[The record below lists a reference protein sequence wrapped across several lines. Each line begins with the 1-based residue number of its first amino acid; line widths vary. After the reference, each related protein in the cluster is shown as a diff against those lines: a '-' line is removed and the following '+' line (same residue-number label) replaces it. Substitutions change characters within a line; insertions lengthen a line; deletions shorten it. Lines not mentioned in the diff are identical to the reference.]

1 MSSSPPATDPSTGEN
16 RAPTVG
22 ELTTRID
29 QAMLSDR
36 HRLRQMLRRLP
47 RGKSPDRKA
56 LEPFERLL
64 KSSTDRADERRKK
77 HPALG
82 EPVRL
87 KFDDPLPICERIDEI
102 AAAITNHQVV
112 VVAGETGSGKSTQL
126 PKICLK
132 LGRGVFGMIGHTQPR
147 RIAARSVATRVA
159 EELGTRVGEG
169 VGFKVRFTDAV
180 TPNTH
185 IKVMTDGILLAELQS
200 DRFLDA
206 YDTIIIDEAH
216 ERSLNIDLIL
226 GQLHRLLKKRPD
238 LRVIITSATIDA
250 ARFSAFFDS
259 PDGRVDEDELARRIA
274 AKADATVPREGEA
287 PSELHPE
294 SNPTS
299 SNDPAPAT
307 MLPPSLQDTSASAPV
322 DRPITNES
330 LSPHATRREPRP
342 PGVHAS
348 ATPVIEVSGRTYPVE
363 TRYRPLADDGD
374 ADLNGEIADAI
385 VEVMSEGPGDVLTFL
400 ATERDI
406 REVAEVLRGRLKQF
420 GPAFRSEI
428 LPLYGRLSEQDQQKV
443 FQPHG
448 GQRVVLATNVAESSL
463 TVPGIRYVVDTGTV
477 RLSRFAPQSKVQR
490 LPIEPIS
497 RASADQ
503 RKGRCGRIGPGICVR
518 LFSRDDFETRDA
530 YTQPEILRTNLAAAV
545 LQTISYGLGDL
556 NSMPL
561 IDRPQPGAVRAGVN
575 TLLELGAIRDG
586 EGKQS
591 LTETGR
597 LLTKLPVDPR
607 IGRMIVAA
615 HDEHCLSDILIIAS
629 ALEVRDPRDRPT
641 EKQQAADE
649 AHKQFAVE
657 GSDFLSL
664 LKLWDVYQ
672 DWADKLSNSKLR
684 KACQQNFVSFA
695 RMREWRDLHRQLAR
709 LVTSA
714 GLKSGP
720 RHGDADAIHRAL
732 LAGLLSNIA
741 VRGESNEYSG
751 AGDQSFF
758 LWPGSAAAGKKP
770 KWIVAAELV
779 ETTRRFARTVGP
791 INPDWLEKVGAHL
804 VKRSYSEPHW
814 DRKTAQTMA
823 FEKVSLYG
831 LPVVPRRR
839 CRYAPVDPAKSRE
852 MFIQHALIE
861 GDWESNAR
869 FVRHNVALKEELS
882 GWQAKLRQTQIFASE
897 EMQFRFFDE
906 RLPAD
911 VTDGPRFEQ
920 WRKQAEQANPE
931 LLFLTKEVL
940 LADPSVVLDQ
950 KLFPD
955 TVAIGASKA
964 TVEYKLDPS
973 SPTDG
978 VTVIVPARA
987 AAHLDASK
995 LGWLVP
1001 GMLQEKV
1008 ESLLKALPKE
1018 HRRLFLP
1025 IQETAGKVA
1034 AALDLQKGDLE
1045 GQMSA
1050 ALRKIGGEHVPVDL
1064 LTSARIPDHLQ
1075 VKVRV
1080 VDEKGETVASGAD
1093 VERIKRELHGRHV
1106 AKLEETEA
1114 AARWARTGLT
1124 DWTFGELPTSVD
1136 VGEGTRAFPMLF
1148 DEGTSVG
1155 LKLSHSAE
1163 IAERN
1168 TRRALVRL
1176 FGLLEAKRIGQQVQH
1191 LPRIEPWSMQGASIL
1206 AAVETL
1212 SGVETGSTPKGFI
1225 ATFRQQVG
1233 GRIAERATAH
1243 LKEIPRD
1250 ESAFRRFMK
1259 QASNQMSVAV
1269 LETGELLEPLL
1280 PRARDA
1286 QKVVSTPFQA
1296 ALEVSQRDSLSQW
1309 LQLFRPGFL
1318 SETPWESLQSYPR
1331 YLDAFSTRWKKL
1343 KEGGLARDRDL
1354 TSKVALFW
1362 NKYVD
1367 IVGKRPA
1374 LRMAFEPVRWLIE
1387 EYRVSLWAQ
1396 QLRTAQP
1403 VSEKRLREAW
1413 EAAIA
1418 EVKSGV

>member
-1 MSSSPPATDPSTGEN
+1 MSSSSPAPEPSTGPES
-16 RAPTVG
+16 APTPA
-22 ELTTRID
+22 ELAARID
-29 QAMLSDR
+29 LAMQSDR
-36 HRLRQMLRRLP
+36 HRLRQMHRRFP
-47 RGKSPDRKA
+47 RGKAPDAKQ
-56 LEPFERLL
+56 LQQFERLL
-64 KSSTDRADERRKK
+64 ESSIGRADERRKR

-82 EPVRL
+82 PSPTL

-102 AAAITNHQVV
+102 AAAIDKHQVV

-180 TPNTH
+180 SPNTH
-185 IKVMTDGILLAELQS
+185 VKVMTDGILLAELQS

-226 GQLHRLLKKRPD
+226 GQLHRLLKKRRD

-250 ARFSAFFDS
+250 ARFAAFFDS
-259 PDGRVDEDELARRIA
+259 PDGRIDDEELARRITSTEESA
-274 AKADATVPREGEA
+274 ATA
-287 PSELHPE
+287 
-294 SNPTS
+294 
-299 SNDPAPAT
+299 
-307 MLPPSLQDTSASAPV
+307 SLLT
-322 DRPITNES
+322 
-330 LSPHATRREPRP
+330 EPWHEHS
-342 PGVHAS
+342 G
-348 ATPVIEVSGRTYPVE
+348 TPVIEVSGRTYPVE

-374 ADLNGEIADAI
+374 ADVNGEIADAI
-385 VEVMSEGPGDVLTFL
+385 VETMSEGPGDVLTFL
-400 ATERDI
+400 PTERDI

-420 GPAFRSEI
+420 GPGFKSEI

-448 GQRVVLATNVAESSL
+448 NQRVVLATNVAESSL

-503 RKGRCGRIGPGICVR
+503 RKGRCGRIGPGICIR
-518 LFSRDDFETRDA
+518 LYSREDYEARDA

-556 NSMPL
+556 GSMPL
-561 IDRPQPGAVRAGVN
+561 IDRPQAGAVRAGVN
-575 TLLELGAIRDG
+575 TLLELGAIREA
-586 EGKQS
+586 EGTTT
-591 LTETGR
+591 LTEVGK

-607 IGRMIVAA
+607 IGRMIAAA
-615 HDEHCLSDILIIAS
+615 HEEHCLSDILIIAS

-664 LKLWDVYQ
+664 IKLWDVYQ
-672 DWADKLSNSKLR
+672 DWADKLSNSRLR
-684 KACQQNFVSFA
+684 KACQQNFISFA

-709 LVTSA
+709 LVNSA
-714 GLKSGP
+714 GMKEGP

-741 VRGESNEYSG
+741 VRGDTNEYTG
-751 AGDQSFF
+751 AGDQTFF
-758 LWPGSAAAGKKP
+758 LWPGSAAAQKKP

-779 ETTRRFARTVGP
+779 ETTRRFARTIGP
-791 INPDWLEKVGAHL
+791 INPDWLEKIGSHL

-814 DRKTAQTMA
+814 DRKSAQTMA
-823 FEKVSLYG
+823 FEKVMLYG
-831 LPVVPRRR
+831 LTVVPRRR

-861 GDWESNAR
+861 GDWDSTAP
-869 FVRHNVALKEELS
+869 FFIHNRALKEELT

-906 RLPAD
+906 RLPQD

-920 WRKQAEQANPE
+920 WRKKAEHANPE

-955 TVAIGASKA
+955 AVKVGSTKA

-978 VTVIVPARA
+978 VTVIVQARA
-987 AAHLDASK
+987 VAQLDASK

-1001 GMLQEKV
+1001 GMLRDKV
-1008 ESLLKALPKE
+1008 ESLIKALPKE

-1025 IQETAGKVA
+1025 IQETAEKVSA
-1034 AALDLQKGDLE
+1034 MLDLDKGDLE
-1045 GQMSA
+1045 GQIA
-1050 ALRKIGGEHVPVDL
+1050 LALRKIGGEHVPVDL
-1064 LTSARIPDHLQ
+1064 LTSAKIPDHLQ

-1093 VERIKRELHGRHV
+1093 VDRIKRELHGRHV
-1106 AKLEETEA
+1106 AKLEETA
-1114 AARWARTGLT
+1114 AAAEWTRTGLT
-1124 DWTFGELPTSVD
+1124 DWTIGELPQSID
-1136 VGEGTRAFPMLF
+1136 VGEGTRAYPMLV
-1148 DEGTSVG
+1148 DEGQSIG
-1155 LKLSHSAE
+1155 MKLSHSPQL
-1163 IAERN
+1163 AERN
-1168 TRRALVRL
+1168 TRQALVRL
-1176 FGLLEAKRIGQQVQH
+1176 FSLLESRRITQQVMY

-1206 AAVETL
+1206 TAADTLRGNVEVAT
-1212 SGVETGSTPKGFI
+1212 SKGYI
-1225 ATFRQQVG
+1225 AAFRSQVG

-1243 LKEIPRD
+1243 LNEIPRD
-1250 ESAFRRFMK
+1250 EAAFRRFVK
-1259 QASNQMSVAV
+1259 LATNQISVAV
-1269 LETGELLEPLL
+1269 QETGDVLESLL
-1280 PRARDA
+1280 PRAREA
-1286 QKVVSTPFQA
+1286 QKNVSQPIQA
-1296 ALEVSQRDSLSQW
+1296 ALEMSQRDSLSQW
-1309 LQLFRPGFL
+1309 LHLFRPGFL
-1318 SETPWESLQSYPR
+1318 SEAPWESLTSYPR
-1331 YLDAFSTRWKKL
+1331 YLDAFSIRWKKL
-1343 KEGGLARDRDL
+1343 KEGGLTRDREL
-1354 TSKVALFW
+1354 TAKVALFW

-1367 IVGKRPA
+1367 IVSKRPA
-1374 LRMAFEPVRWLIE
+1374 LHTAFEPVRWLIE

-1396 QLRTAQP
+1396 QLRTATP

-1413 EAAIA
+1413 DAAIA
-1418 EVKSGV
+1418 EVKAGA

>member
-1 MSSSPPATDPSTGEN
+1 MSSSSPAPDPSTGED
-16 RAPTVG
+16 RAPTAG
-22 ELTTRID
+22 ELTAKID
-29 QAMLSDR
+29 QAMQADR
-36 HRLRQMLRRLP
+36 HRLRQMLRRFP
-47 RGKSPDRKA
+47 RGKAPDRKSF
-56 LEPFERLL
+56 ESFERLL
-64 KSSTDRADERRKK
+64 KSSTDRADERRRR

-82 EPVRL
+82 EPARL
-87 KFDDPLPICERIDEI
+87 TFDDPLPICERIDEI
-102 AAAITNHQVV
+102 AAAIQSHQVV

-147 RIAARSVATRVA
+147 RIAARSVAARVA

-180 TPNTH
+180 TPKTH
-185 IKVMTDGILLAELQS
+185 VKVMTDGILLAELQS
-200 DRFLDA
+200 DRYLDA

-250 ARFSAFFDS
+250 ARFAAFFDS

-274 AKADATVPREGEA
+274 AKSDPTAAQDGADSCAL
-287 PSELHPE
+287 PSEDEH
-294 SNPTS
+294 
-299 SNDPAPAT
+299 PAPT
-307 MLPPSLQDTSASAPV
+307 TLPPGPETLPRGTSTGAA
-322 DRPITNES
+322 
-330 LSPHATRREPRP
+330 
-342 PGVHAS
+342 
-348 ATPVIEVSGRTYPVE
+348 PVIEVSGRTYPVE
-363 TRYRPLADDGD
+363 TRYRPLSEDGD
-374 ADLNGEIADAI
+374 ADLNSEIANAI

-518 LFSRDDFETRDA
+518 LFSREDFESRDA

-575 TLLELGAIRDG
+575 TLLELGAIRDC

-607 IGRMIVAA
+607 IGRMIAAA

-629 ALEVRDPRDRPT
+629 ALEVRDPRDRPA

-664 LKLWDVYQ
+664 LKLWDIYQ
-672 DWADKLSNSKLR
+672 DWADKLSNSRLR

-709 LVTSA
+709 LVTGA
-714 GLKSGP
+714 GLKTGP

-741 VRGESNEYSG
+741 VRGDSNEYSG

-791 INPDWLEKVGAHL
+791 INPDWLERVGAHL

-823 FEKVSLYG
+823 FEKVTLYG

-861 GDWESNAR
+861 GDWDSNAK
-869 FVRHNVALKEELS
+869 FVRHNIALKEELS

-906 RLPAD
+906 RLPGD

-920 WRKQAEQANPE
+920 WRKQAEQQAPE
-931 LLFLTKEVL
+931 LLFLTKAVL

-955 TVAIGASKA
+955 TVAIGASNA

-978 VTVIVPARA
+978 VTVVVPARA
-987 AAHLDASK
+987 AAHLDASR

-1025 IQETAGKVA
+1025 IQETAAKVA

-1050 ALRKIGGEHVPVDL
+1050 ALRRIGGEHVPVDL

-1080 VDEKGETVASGAD
+1080 VDDKGETVAAGAD

-1124 DWTFGELPTSVD
+1124 DWTIGELPASVD

-1148 DEGTSVG
+1148 DEGSSVG

-1176 FGLLEAKRIGQQVQH
+1176 FGLLESKKISQQVQH

-1206 AAVETL
+1206 AAVDTL
-1212 SGVETGSTPKGFI
+1212 GGAAPSSTPKGFI
-1225 ATFRQQVG
+1225 GAFRSQVG

-1250 ESAFRRFMK
+1250 EAAFRRFMK

-1286 QKVVSTPFQA
+1286 QKIVSQSLQA
-1296 ALEVSQRDSLSQW
+1296 ALEVSHRDSLSQW

-1343 KEGGLARDRDL
+1343 KEGGLARDREL
-1354 TSKVALFW
+1354 TAKVALFW

-1367 IVGKRPA
+1367 IVSKRPT
-1374 LRMAFEPVRWLIE
+1374 LRTAFEPVRWLIE

-1403 VSEKRLREAW
+1403 VSEKRLRDAW
-1413 EAAIA
+1413 EAAIN
-1418 EVKSGV
+1418 EVKSGA

>member
-1 MSSSPPATDPSTGEN
+1 M
-16 RAPTVG
+16 
-22 ELTTRID
+22 
-29 QAMLSDR
+29 QSDR
-36 HRLRQMLRRLP
+36 HRLRQMLRRFP
-47 RGKSPDRKA
+47 RGKSPEART
-56 LEPFERLL
+56 LEAFERQLGV
-64 KSSTDRADERRKK
+64 SISRADERRHR

-82 EPVRL
+82 PKPTL

-102 AAAITNHQVV
+102 AAAIEKHQVV

-147 RIAARSVATRVA
+147 RIAARSVAARVA

-180 TPNTH
+180 SPSTH

-206 YDTIIIDEAH
+206 YDTLIIDEAH

-250 ARFSAFFDS
+250 ARFAAFFDS
-259 PDGRVDEDELARRIA
+259 PDGRIDEEELARRIQEP
-274 AKADATVPREGEA
+274 DV
-287 PSELHPE
+287 
-294 SNPTS
+294 
-299 SNDPAPAT
+299 
-307 MLPPSLQDTSASAPV
+307 DT
-322 DRPITNES
+322 R
-330 LSPHATRREPRP
+330 
-342 PGVHAS
+342 G
-348 ATPVIEVSGRTYPVE
+348 TPVIEVSGRTYPVE
-363 TRYRPLADDGD
+363 TRYRPLSDDGD
-374 ADLNGEIADAI
+374 ADVNGEIADAI
-385 VEVMSEGPGDVLTFL
+385 VETMSEGPGDVLTFL
-400 ATERDI
+400 PTERDI

-420 GPAFRSEI
+420 GPGFRSEI
-428 LPLYGRLSEQDQQKV
+428 LPLYGRLSESDQQKV

-448 GQRVVLATNVAESSL
+448 AQRVVLATNVAESSL

-518 LFSRDDFETRDA
+518 LYSREDYESRDA

-556 NSMPL
+556 ATMPL

-575 TLLELGAIRDG
+575 TLLELGAIRDVDG
-586 EGKQS
+586 TTA
-591 LTETGR
+591 LTEVGR
-597 LLTKLPVDPR
+597 LLTKFPVDPR
-607 IGRMIVAA
+607 IGRMIAAA
-615 HDEHCLSDILIIAS
+615 HEEHCLGDILIIAS
-629 ALEVRDPRDRPT
+629 ALEVRDPRDRPA
-641 EKQQAADE
+641 EKQQAADQ
-649 AHKQFAVE
+649 AHKQFTVE

-672 DWADKLSNSKLR
+672 DWADRLSNSKLR
-684 KACQQNFVSFA
+684 KACQQNFLSYA

-709 LVTSA
+709 LVNGA
-714 GLKSGP
+714 GMKEGP

-741 VRGESNEYSG
+741 VRGDSNEYTG

-758 LWPGSAAAGKKP
+758 LWPGSAAAQKKP

-779 ETTRRFARTVGP
+779 ETTRRFARTIGP
-791 INPDWLEKVGAHL
+791 INPDWLEKIGGHL

-814 DRKTAQTMA
+814 DRKSAQTMA
-823 FEKVSLYG
+823 FEKVTLYG
-831 LPVVPRRR
+831 LTVVPRRR

-861 GDWESNAR
+861 GDWDSTAPF
-869 FVRHNVALKEELS
+869 FVHNRTLKEELA

-911 VTDGPRFEQ
+911 VTDGVRFEQ
-920 WRKQAEQANPE
+920 WRKMAEQIDPQ
-931 LLFLTKEVL
+931 LLFLTKAIL
-940 LADPSVVLDQ
+940 LADPEVVLDQ

-955 TVAIGASKA
+955 SVSIGAAQA

-978 VTVIVPARA
+978 VTVVVPASA
-987 AAHLDASK
+987 AAHLDAGR

-1001 GMLQEKV
+1001 GMLQDKV

-1034 AALDLQKGDLE
+1034 QMLDLSRGDLE
-1045 GQMSA
+1045 GQIAA
-1050 ALRKIGGEHVPVDL
+1050 ALRKIGGEHVPVSL
-1064 LTSARIPDHLQ
+1064 LTAAKVPDHLQ

-1080 VDEKGETVASGAD
+1080 VDEQGTTVAAGAD
-1093 VERIKRELHGRHV
+1093 VDRIKRELHGRHV
-1106 AKLEETEA
+1106 ARLDETEA
-1114 AARWARTGLT
+1114 ATKWTRTGLT
-1124 DWTFGELPTSVD
+1124 DWSFGDLPESID
-1136 VGEGTRAFPMLF
+1136 IGDAAGTRAYPMLI
-1148 DEGTSVG
+1148 DEGATIG
-1155 LKLSHSAE
+1155 MKLSHSPQ
-1163 IAERN
+1163 IAERT
-1168 TRRALVRL
+1168 TRAALVRL
-1176 FGLLEAKRIGQQVQH
+1176 FGLLEAKRISQQVLH

-1206 AAVETL
+1206 TAVDTL
-1212 SGVETGSTPKGFI
+1212 SGSAPAATSKGYI
-1225 ATFRQQVG
+1225 ATFRSQIA

-1243 LKEIPRD
+1243 LRDIPRND
-1250 ESAFRRFMK
+1250 AAFRKFIK
-1259 QASNQMSVAV
+1259 QATNQLSVAV
-1269 LETGELLEPLL
+1269 QETGEVLEPLL

-1286 QKVVSTPFQA
+1286 QKIVSQAFQQA
-1296 ALEVSQRDSLSQW
+1296 QEMSQRDSLSQW

-1318 SETPWESLQSYPR
+1318 AETPWESLTSYPR
-1331 YLDAFSTRWKKL
+1331 YLDAFSIRWKKL
-1343 KEGGLARDRDL
+1343 REGGLVRDREL
-1354 TSKVALFW
+1354 TAKVALFW

-1367 IVGKRPA
+1367 IVTRRPA
-1374 LRMAFEPVRWLIE
+1374 LRPAFEPVRWLIE

-1396 QLRTAQP
+1396 QLRTATP

-1418 EVKSGV
+1418 EARTPI

>member
-1 MSSSPPATDPSTGEN
+1 MSSSPPAPDSSTGQGG
-16 RAPTVG
+16 APGTADFAA
-22 ELTTRID
+22 RID
-29 QAMLSDR
+29 LAMQSDR
-36 HRLRQMLRRLP
+36 HRLRQMLRRFP
-47 RGKSPDRKA
+47 RGKSPDAKQ
-56 LEPFERLL
+56 LQQFERLL
-64 KSSTDRADERRKK
+64 ETSIARADERRKR

-82 EPVRL
+82 PSPTL

-102 AAAITNHQVV
+102 AAAIEKHQVV

-159 EELGTRVGEG
+159 EELATRIGEG

-180 TPNTH
+180 SPNTH

-206 YDTIIIDEAH
+206 YDTLIIDEAH

-226 GQLHRLLKKRPD
+226 GQVHRLLKKRPD

-250 ARFSAFFDS
+250 ARFAGFFDS
-259 PDGRVDEDELARRIA
+259 PDGRIDEDKLALRIQ
-274 AKADATVPREGEA
+274 KSADSTWEGEA
-287 PSELHPE
+287 PAEPPPE
-294 SNPTS
+294 NGDPLSQPFI
-299 SNDPAPAT
+299 PAPV
-307 MLPPSLQDTSASAPV
+307 MSASLGDASIQGPAHAPNNIESPSP
-322 DRPITNES
+322 DAARP
-330 LSPHATRREPRP
+330 EPRP
-342 PGVHAS
+342 PVTTTIG
-348 ATPVIEVSGRTYPVE
+348 TPVIEVSGRTYPVE
-363 TRYRPLADDGD
+363 TRYRPLSDDGD
-374 ADLNGEIADAI
+374 HDVNGEIADAI
-385 VEVMSEGPGDVLTFL
+385 VETMSEGPGDVLTFL
-400 ATERDI
+400 PTERDI

-420 GPAFRSEI
+420 GPGFKSEI

-448 GQRVVLATNVAESSL
+448 NQRVVLATNVAESSL

-503 RKGRCGRIGPGICVR
+503 RKGRCGRIGPGICIR
-518 LFSRDDFETRDA
+518 LYSREDYESRDA

-556 NSMPL
+556 VSMPL
-561 IDRPQPGAVRAGVN
+561 IDRPQAGAVRAGVN
-575 TLLELGAIRDG
+575 TLLELGAIRDADG
-586 EGKQS
+586 TTT
-591 LTETGR
+591 LTDIGR

-607 IGRMIVAA
+607 IGRMIAAA
-615 HDEHCLSDILIIAS
+615 HEEHCLSDILIIAS

-641 EKQQAADE
+641 DKQQAADQ
-649 AHKQFAVE
+649 AHKQFTVE

-664 LKLWDVYQ
+664 LKLWDGYQ

-684 KACQQNFVSFA
+684 KTCQQNFISFA

-709 LVTSA
+709 LVNGA
-714 GLKSGP
+714 GMKEGP

-741 VRGESNEYSG
+741 VRGETNEYTG

-758 LWPGSAAAGKKP
+758 LWPGSAASQKKP

-779 ETTRRFARTVGP
+779 ETTRRFARTIAP
-791 INPDWLEKVGAHL
+791 INPDSLEKIGGHL

-814 DRKTAQTMA
+814 DRKSGQTMA
-823 FEKVSLYG
+823 FEKATLYG
-831 LPVVPRRR
+831 LTIVPRRR

-861 GDWESNAR
+861 ADWDSTAP
-869 FVRHNVALKEELS
+869 FFTHNLDLKEELA

-906 RLPAD
+906 RLPQD
-911 VTDGPRFEQ
+911 VTDSLRFEQ
-920 WRKQAEQANPE
+920 WRKNAEHNNPE

-955 TVAIGASKA
+955 AVKVGSTKA

-973 SPTDG
+973 SSADG
-978 VTVIVPARA
+978 VTVVVPARA
-987 AAHLDASK
+987 VAQLDASK

-1001 GMLQEKV
+1001 GMLREKV
-1008 ESLLKALPKE
+1008 ESLIKALPKE

-1025 IQETAGKVA
+1025 IQETAEKVSGM
-1034 AALDLQKGDLE
+1034 LDLEKGDLE
-1045 GQMSA
+1045 GQIA
-1050 ALRKIGGEHVPVDL
+1050 LALRTIAGEHVPVDL
-1064 LTSARIPDHLQ
+1064 LTSAKIPDHLQ
-1075 VKVRV
+1075 VKIRV
-1080 VDEKGETVASGAD
+1080 VDEDGETVAIGAD
-1093 VERIKRELHGRHV
+1093 VDRIKRELHGRHV
-1106 AKLEETEA
+1106 AKLDQTEA
-1114 AARWARTGLT
+1114 AAEWTRTGLT
-1124 DWTFGELPTSVD
+1124 DWTIGALPVSID
-1136 VGEGTRAFPMLF
+1136 VGEGTLAYPMLI
-1148 DEGTSVG
+1148 DEGQSVG
-1155 LKLSHSAE
+1155 MKLSHHPQ
-1163 IAERN
+1163 IAERS
-1168 TRRALVRL
+1168 TRQALVRL
-1176 FGLLEAKRIGQQVQH
+1176 FQLLEGKRISQQVTY

-1206 AAVETL
+1206 TAADTL
-1212 SGVETGSTPKGFI
+1212 SGNASVATSKGYI
-1225 ATFRQQVG
+1225 AAFRSQIG

-1243 LKEIPRD
+1243 LTDIPRD
-1250 ESAFRRFMK
+1250 EASFRRFVK
-1259 QASNQMSVAV
+1259 LAANQISVAV
-1269 LETGELLEPLL
+1269 QETGEILEVLL
-1280 PRARDA
+1280 PRAREA
-1286 QKVVSTPFQA
+1286 QKIASQPIQP
-1296 ALEVSQRDSLSQW
+1296 ALESSQRDSLSQW
-1309 LQLFRPGFL
+1309 LHLFRPGFL
-1318 SETPWESLQSYPR
+1318 SETPWDSLVSYPR
-1331 YLDAFSTRWKKL
+1331 YLDAFSVRWKKL
-1343 KEGGLARDRDL
+1343 KEGGLARDREL
-1354 TSKVALFW
+1354 TAKVALFW
-1362 NKYVD
+1362 TKYVD
-1367 IVGKRPA
+1367 IVSKRPA
-1374 LRMAFEPVRWLIE
+1374 LRTAFEPVRWLIE

-1396 QLRTAQP
+1396 QLRTATP

-1413 EAAIA
+1413 DAAIN
-1418 EVKSGV
+1418 EVKAGT

>member
-1 MSSSPPATDPSTGEN
+1 MSSVPPASDPSTGGD
-16 RAPTVG
+16 RALSPSNG
-22 ELTTRID
+22 SARID
-29 QAMLSDR
+29 LAMQSDR
-36 HRLRQMLRRLP
+36 HRLRQMLRRFP
-47 RGKSPDRKA
+47 RGKSPDPKSLA
-56 LEPFERLL
+56 TFERQLEA
-64 KSSTDRADERRKK
+64 SIARAEERRSR

-82 EPVRL
+82 DSVRL
-87 KFDDPLPICERIDEI
+87 KFEDPLPICERIDEI
-102 AAAITNHQVV
+102 AAAIATHQVV

-159 EELGTRVGEG
+159 DELGTRVGEG

-180 TPNTH
+180 STNTH

-250 ARFSAFFDS
+250 ARFAAFFDS
-259 PDGRVDEDELARRIA
+259 PDGRIDEEELARRLMSA
-274 AKADATVPREGEA
+274 GDESGDSPAS
-287 PSELHPE
+287 PS
-294 SNPTS
+294 
-299 SNDPAPAT
+299 
-307 MLPPSLQDTSASAPV
+307 
-322 DRPITNES
+322 
-330 LSPHATRREPRP
+330 
-342 PGVHAS
+342 G
-348 ATPVIEVSGRTYPVE
+348 TPVIEVSGRTYAVE
-363 TRYRPLADDGD
+363 TRFRPLSEDSDDTS
-374 ADLNGEIADAI
+374 GEIADAI
-385 VEVMSEGPGDVLTFL
+385 VETMSEGPGDVLTFL

-420 GPAFRSEI
+420 GPGFRSEI
-428 LPLYGRLSEQDQQKV
+428 LPLYGRLSEHDQQKV

-497 RASADQ
+497 KASADQ

-518 LFSRDDFETRDA
+518 LYSREDFESRDA

-556 NSMPL
+556 VSMPL

-575 TLLELGAIRDG
+575 TLIELGAIRDDDG
-586 EGKQS
+586 RQT
-591 LTETGR
+591 LTEVGR

-607 IGRMIVAA
+607 IGRMIAAA

-672 DWADKLSNSKLR
+672 DWADKLSSSKLR

-695 RMREWRDLHRQLAR
+695 RMREWRDLHRQLTR
-709 LVTSA
+709 LVIGA
-714 GLKSGP
+714 GMKPGP

-741 VRGESNEYSG
+741 VRGDTNEYTG

-779 ETTRRFARTVGP
+779 ETTRRFARTIGP
-791 INPDWLEKVGAHL
+791 INPDWLERIGGHL

-814 DRKTAQTMA
+814 DRKTSQTMA

-831 LPVVPRRR
+831 LTIVPRRR
-839 CRYAPVDPAKSRE
+839 CRYAPVDPVKSRE
-852 MFIQHALIE
+852 MFIQHALLE
-861 GDWESNAR
+861 GDSDLEAP
-869 FVRHNVALKEELS
+869 FVRHNRALKEELAD
-882 GWQAKLRQTQIFASE
+882 WQAKLRQTQIFASE

-906 RLPAD
+906 RLPPD

-920 WRKQAEQANPE
+920 WRKKAEQSNPQ
-931 LLFLTKEVL
+931 LLFLTKEIL
-940 LADPSVVLDQ
+940 LADPEVVLDQ
-950 KLFPD
+950 RLFPD
-955 TVAIGASKA
+955 TVTLGSAKA
-964 TVEYKLDPS
+964 EVEYKLDPS
-973 SPTDG
+973 SPADG
-978 VTVIVPARA
+978 VTVIVPVKA
-987 AAHLDASK
+987 AANLDASR

-1001 GMLQEKV
+1001 GMVLEKV
-1008 ESLLKALPKE
+1008 ESLIKALPKE

-1025 IQETAGKVA
+1025 IQETAAKVSGM
-1034 AALDLQKGDLE
+1034 LDLAKGDLE
-1045 GQMSA
+1045 GQIAA
-1050 ALRKIGGEHVPVDL
+1050 ALRKIGGEHVPVNL
-1064 LTSARIPDHLQ
+1064 LTSAKIPDHLQ

-1080 VDEKGETVASGAD
+1080 VDEKGETVAAGAD
-1093 VERIKRELHGRHV
+1093 LDRIKRELHGRHV

-1114 AARWARTGLT
+1114 AARWSKTGLT
-1124 DWTFGELPTSVD
+1124 DWTFGEFPASVD
-1136 VGEGTRAFPMLF
+1136 VGDGTRAYPMLF
-1148 DEGTSVG
+1148 DEGSSVG
-1155 LKLSHSAE
+1155 TKLSHSAA
-1163 IAERN
+1163 IAERQ
-1168 TRRALVRL
+1168 TRQGLVRL
-1176 FGLLEAKRIGQQVQH
+1176 FQLLESKRISQQVMY
-1191 LPRIEPWSMQGASIL
+1191 LPKIEPWSMQGASIL
-1206 AAVETL
+1206 TAVDTL
-1212 SGVETGSTPKGFI
+1212 SGASSIGTSKGYI
-1225 ATFRQQVG
+1225 AAFRSQLAE
-1233 GRIAERATAH
+1233 RIAERATAH
-1243 LKEIPRD
+1243 LQEIPRS
-1250 ESAFRRFMK
+1250 EPAFRKFVK
-1259 QASNQMSVAV
+1259 QATNQLSVAV
-1269 LETGELLEPLL
+1269 QEVGEVLELLL

-1286 QKVVSTPFQA
+1286 QKFASQPIQA
-1296 ALEVSQRDSLSQW
+1296 ALETSQRDSLSQW
-1309 LQLFRPGFL
+1309 LHLFQNSALARA
-1318 SETPWESLQSYPR
+1318 PWESLNSYPR
-1331 YLDAFSTRWKKL
+1331 YLDAFATRWKKL
-1343 KEGGLARDRDL
+1343 REGGLARDREL

-1367 IVGKRPA
+1367 IATKRPH
-1374 LRMAFEPVRWLIE
+1374 LRPAFEPVRWLIE

-1396 QLRTAQP
+1396 QLRTATP

-1413 EAAIA
+1413 ETAITEA
-1418 EVKSGV
+1418 KSL